1 MLPSFY
7 QSCLQAQLSETQFVT
22 LEILVEL
29 LQKER
34 RITIERLATLF
45 PQPILFESRRR
56 NIQRFLSLP
65 QLTPQAVW
73 FPIIKQWIKRYLKR
87 GQPLHLVIDRTQ
99 WQDHNLIMVSFVYQ
113 HRAIPLHWSWLDKQG
128 QSSLSEQQK
137 VLRPVFQLLKKYC
150 FVLLGD
156 REFHSI
162 ELAAWCLEKRV
173 KFVFRLPKSTTVKTN
188 DSSIFTRLDDLPQKP
203 GLTEHYLQVQVTQK
217 RGFGKHNLVLR
228 QKRTYRQS
236 NSEDAWYLLTNL
248 VDADQTLKAYSHRF
262 SIEPLFKD
270 YKSGGYHLE
279 DCHADSPRFNALLV
293 LIAIAYSIA
302 TLQGRRIRKKQVQR
316 YIGRVKE
323 SKRTQNRHSNFWI
336 GLYGKLWIEPLQLW
350 STLANK
356 LMALKPQKRP
366 FFQRG
371 FNAISLIQSAL

>member
-65 QLTPQAVW
+65 QLSPQAVW
-73 FPIIKQWIKRYLKR
+73 FPIIKHWIKQHHKR
-87 GQPLHLVIDRTQ
+87 GEMLHIVIDRTQ
-99 WQDHNLIMVSFVYQ
+99 WQNHNLILVSLVFQ
-113 HRAIPLHWSWLDKQG
+113 HRAIPLHWFWLDKQG
-128 QSSLSEQQK
+128 QSSLVEQQK
-137 VLRPVFQLLKKYC
+137 VLRPVFRLLKKRN

-162 ELAAWCLEKRV
+162 ELAAWCVEKNV
-173 KFVFRLPKSTTVKTN
+173 KFVFRLPKSTTVKPH
-188 DSSIFTRLDDLPQKP
+188 DSSSFTRLDDLPQIP
-203 GLTEHYLQVQVTQK
+203 GITEQYLQTQVTQK

-228 QKRTYRQS
+228 QKRDYRQS

-248 VDADQTLKAYSHRF
+248 VDADQTLKAYSSRF
-262 SIEPLFKD
+262 CIEPLFKD
-270 YKSGGYHLE
+270 YKFGGYHLE
-279 DCHADSPRFNALLV
+279 ECHADLHRFSALLV

-302 TLQGRRIRKKQVQR
+302 TLQGRRIRRKQVQR
-316 YIGRVKE
+316 YIGRITE
-323 SKRTQNRHSNFWI
+323 PKRSQNRHSNFWI
-336 GLYGKLWIEPLQLW
+336 GLYGKLWIEPLNLW

-371 FNAISLIQSAL
+371 LIAISLIQSAL